1 MILKYLGCDKKYFRY
16 ELYNGERLELYVE
29 TKLTARQV
37 VKNLFCNFGIK
48 VASIGLVG
56 YGDFWSYVQDE
67 KFNRAP
73 KGTAAERRRLYK
85 IRHSNECASP
95 GTVGFYACRILW

>member
-1 MILKYLGCDKKYFRY
+1 MILKYKGCNKKFFRY

-48 VASIGLVG
+48 NIVLKIYNKT
-56 YGDFWSYVQDE
+56 YGH
-67 KFNRAP
+67 KA
-73 KGTAAERRRLYK
+73 
-85 IRHSNECASP
+85 
-95 GTVGFYACRILW
+95 